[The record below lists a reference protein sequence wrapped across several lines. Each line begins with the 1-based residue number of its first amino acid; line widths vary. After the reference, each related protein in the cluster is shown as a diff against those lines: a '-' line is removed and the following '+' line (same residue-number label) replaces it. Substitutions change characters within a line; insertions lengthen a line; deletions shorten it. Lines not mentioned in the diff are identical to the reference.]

1 MAEIFVQSSAA
12 LDSVIEDLRAM
23 RSECEGKENDLAAEL
38 SNVAAK
44 WTGDASDAFINNW
57 NTDSAN
63 FQNFLTV
70 IDQYIQGLEQ
80 IKADYEQAEGMNT
93 TIGEQRTH

>member
-1 MAEIFVQSSAA
+1 MKVVFEIEQYGKTLELVRIT
-12 LDSVIEDLRAM
+12 DTPY
-23 RSECEGKENDLAAEL
+23 SERCVKCPLN
-38 SNVAAK
+38 
-44 WTGDASDAFINNW
+44 TGDWDACNVCQAINNW

-70 IDQYIQGLEQ
+70 IDQYIQGLAQ